1 MSRSRSW
8 WEIGVPLRYRG
19 SHRPTGAYMG
29 TRWRTR
35 SPVPERRGR
44 GTPTQVAKSGAILDI
59 DEALRGL
66 ARSRLCVAGVR
77 GGPSVSYRPSVA
89 GLSIWG
95 SSREH
100 TCDLRPPGA
109 TDPQR
114 PGASVDPEGCLGVV
128 DPRTS
133 PPTVGFWLSR
143 GRRRSVT
150 AAAGSGH
157 AAVGGRDQA
166 TPALVIE

>member
-35 SPVPERRGR
+35 SRVPERRGR

-100 TCDLRPPGA
+100 TCDLDRRERPIPNASPAPALTPKDASASLTRGLLLRPSDSGSAVEGA
-109 TDPQR
+109 GPSPLLQVRDTRQSAAGIR
-114 PGASVDPEGCLGVV
+114 P
-128 DPRTS
+128 
-133 PPTVGFWLSR
+133 
-143 GRRRSVT
+143 RRRW
-150 AAAGSGH
+150 
-157 AAVGGRDQA
+157 
-166 TPALVIE
+166 